1 MTHPKNARDPNQHH
15 KNAATIAISI
25 AATTFVGHPLI
36 KITVRE
42 GLKCKRVWTP
52 PLEVE
57 KNKVIFF

>member
-36 KITVRE
+36 YYDDAKGWYVAR
-42 GLKCKRVWTP
+42 R
-52 PLEVE
+52 
-57 KNKVIFF
+57 